1 MYKVELT
8 AAAAKE
14 LGRIKRADAKVYGQI
29 TKAIADLATSPRPD
43 GCTKLSGREGYR
55 IRVRDYRILYTI
67 SDGELLVLVVKV
79 GQRGGVYG

>member
-1 MYKVELT
+1 MYNVEVST
-8 AAAAKE
+8 AAAKE

-29 TKAIADLATSPRPD
+29 VKAIAGLADQPRPD
-43 GCTKLSGREGYR
+43 GCTKLTGREGYR

-67 SDGELLVLVVKV
+67 SDGELLVLIVKV